1 MRFDT
6 AAISFYCY
14 HSRLVHSAPAADR
27 AVSVAPG
34 SATLTA
40 GRWTASGVVMDNH
53 TAAAFGAGVEA
64 LAMDQDM
71 AVARR
76 AAGHSSFLWL
86 REL

>member
-1 MRFDT
+1 MGIQVGLCDPFPAAGSVVYVSPRPALLNAGPRVGSAVMLDNPT
-6 AAISFYCY
+6 AAV
-14 HSRLVHSAPAADR
+14 LGAD
-27 AVSVAPG
+27 
-34 SATLTA
+34 
-40 GRWTASGVVMDNH
+40 
-53 TAAAFGAGVEA
+53 VEA